1 MNLSRHPY
9 LALVAALC
17 AVSAH
22 AAPTTK
28 AEAAETAA
36 ARQDRAAR
44 AEFVEKQKKL
54 FEEKGIAVDAPVRQS
69 STLVELPQ
77 DETDAPNAVQK

>member
-17 AVSAH
+17 ALPVH
-22 AAPTTK
+22 ATPTSK
-28 AEAAETAA
+28 AAVAETAA
-36 ARQDRAAR
+36 ARQERAAR

-69 STLVELPQ
+69 STIVELPQ